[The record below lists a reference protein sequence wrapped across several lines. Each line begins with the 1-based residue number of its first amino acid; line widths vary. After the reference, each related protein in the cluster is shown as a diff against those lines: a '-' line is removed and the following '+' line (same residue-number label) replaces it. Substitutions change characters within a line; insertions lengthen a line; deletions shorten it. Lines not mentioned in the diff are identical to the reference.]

1 MSVGRVPHAGPRRRY
16 LREPVLLLI
25 AEQDNLIG
33 QTVHLIGVMA
43 NENDG
48 DPSVA
53 KILHQALDVSARR
66 GVEPCTWFVQ
76 HQHRR
81 IAGDD
86 PAMAT
91 SLCWPPDSS
100 NGFLPR
106 RSDTPTRSKAQSTRS
121 RTCAASNPGCWTERH
136 IVGHRFGK

>member
-1 MSVGRVPHAGPRRRY
+1 MSLDLAAAICVSPS
-16 LREPVLLLI
+16 LLLI

-86 PAMAT
+86 SGDGDQP
-91 SLCWPPDSS
+91 L
-100 NGFLPR
+100 L
-106 RSDTPTRSKAQSTRS
+106 
-121 RTCAASNPGCWTERH
+121 AA
-136 IVGHRFGK
+136 